1 MSGLDAKTNNIFY
14 QRKSDSFPY
23 NTCNNDNFLLI
34 HLNAKAYIINHS
46 ILFFL
51 LFPITGD
58 TMLMNDLYGFE
69 NSLSNS
75 DSSLNNGSSV
85 NGSCYLNGNNT
96 GNGMNIGGNGA
107 NIGNGC
113 TPTSIG
119 SGTPQINANSPSI
132 PYSPLTPSSLSSSA
146 FATPAKNFDAL
157 QVNNYSYTYI

>member
-1 MSGLDAKTNNIFY
+1 MQKRIISFISVKVTHFHTTLVIMTIFY
-14 QRKSDSFPY
+14 SYTSTPK
-23 NTCNNDNFLLI
+23 LI
-34 HLNAKAYIINHS
+34 LSIIQFF
-46 ILFFL
+46 FFL